1 MICFLITNVHVMSN
15 LEKIAFDL
23 ETPCWGPL
31 VAILDFGNCTFNC
44 NGSRY
49 QDCLLRPLK
58 INIVIFVGCSYLPIE
73 EKIHVVFDLQNIF
86 LLLYFFINYFANA
99 FRIIYLQNK

>member
-1 MICFLITNVHVMSN
+1 MICFLITCNVQFRKKMT
-15 LEKIAFDL
+15 FDL

-49 QDCLLRPLK
+49 QDCLLRPLDTY
-58 INIVIFVGCSYLPIE
+58 IVIIVGCSYLPIE
-73 EKIHVVFDLQNIF
+73 EKIHVVFDPQNDF
-86 LLLYFFINYFANA
+86 SLLYFFTNYFANA
-99 FRIIYLQNK
+99 FRSIFL